1 MAVYKIQRPDGT
13 VEYSDRPQG
22 AGKVSSVN
30 RNGTTTTVRER
41 ERTADEHN
49 RHIKFLLAQARI
61 RGLKLND
68 YLEYID
74 YLRHYSPVRFDRVM
88 SELRLEDPQ
97 AWMKLQKHAQ
107 FRPLRETGIGLKAAA
122 NIMGASAGMAN
133 GKFGGSMEKWMEST
147 LKDLMKRD
155 RYGPYADVL
164 GDKASTLVTR
174 TPTYSNSRL
183 GQYMQA
189 EGALVDAASAKTA
202 KDMAGSQAALRAAKG
217 TAVVRS
223 VGPVLDVMVAALNP
237 EVMSSFAIIK
247 LRTEMDK
254 MYANG
259 VLSLDQLQTARHLLS
274 QAKYDSVKRLLNQA
288 QADYIKG
295 GAR

>member
-1 MAVYKIQRPDGT
+1 
-13 VEYSDRPQG
+13 
-22 AGKVSSVN
+22 
-30 RNGTTTTVRER
+30 
-41 ERTADEHN
+41 
-49 RHIKFLLAQARI
+49 
-61 RGLKLND
+61 
-68 YLEYID
+68 
-74 YLRHYSPVRFDRVM
+74 
-88 SELRLEDPQ
+88 
-97 AWMKLQKHAQ
+97 
-107 FRPLRETGIGLKAAA
+107 
-122 NIMGASAGMAN
+122 
-133 GKFGGSMEKWMEST
+133 
-147 LKDLMKRD
+147 
-155 RYGPYADVL
+155 
-164 GDKASTLVTR
+164 
-174 TPTYSNSRL
+174 SNSRL

-217 TAVVRS
+217 SAVVRS
-223 VGPVLDVMVAALNP
+223 VGPVLDVLVAALNP

-259 VLSLDQLQTARHLLS
+259 VLSLDQLETARHLLS

>member
-22 AGKVSSVN
+22 PGKVTAVN

-74 YLRHYSPVRFDRVM
+74 YLRHNSPVRFDRVM

-164 GDKASTLVTR
+164 GDKASTLATK

-183 GQYMQA
+183 GQYMSVEVA
-189 EGALVDAASAKTA
+189 RADMETA
-202 KDMAGSQAALRAAKG
+202 KVSKEMAGTQAALRAAKG
-217 TAVVRS
+217 SAVVRP
-223 VGPVLDVMVAALNP
+223 VGTIIDVMIGALRP
-237 EVMSSFAIIK
+237 EVWSGTAIALLRKRMLDMFA
-247 LRTEMDK
+247 
-254 MYANG
+254 AG
-259 VLSLDQLQTARHLLS
+259 VLSEHELVTTQNYLS
-274 QAKYDSVKRLLNQA
+274 QGQFSAASRSLDDA
-288 QADYIKG
+288 QAAYVKSG
-295 GAR
+295 PK

>member
-1 MAVYKIQRPDGT
+1 
-13 VEYSDRPQG
+13 
-22 AGKVSSVN
+22 
-30 RNGTTTTVRER
+30 
-41 ERTADEHN
+41 
-49 RHIKFLLAQARI
+49 IKFLLAQARI

-164 GDKASTLVTR
+164 GDKASTLVTK
-174 TPTYSNSRL
+174 TPTFSNSRL

-189 EGALVDAASAKTA
+189 EGALVDAVSAKTA
-202 KDMAGSQAALRAAKG
+202 KDMAGSRAALRAAVKG

-259 VLSLDQLQTARHLLS
+259 VLSLDQLEAARHLLS